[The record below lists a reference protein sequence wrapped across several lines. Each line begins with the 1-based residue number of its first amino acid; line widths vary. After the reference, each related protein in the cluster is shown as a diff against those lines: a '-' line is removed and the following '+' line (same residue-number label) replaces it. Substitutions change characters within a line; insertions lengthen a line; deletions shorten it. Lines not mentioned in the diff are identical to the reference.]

1 MRILKLERWRLRA
14 RTVVSVCLIN
24 LLLLLQCAPGQVVIV
39 PKKPNKPKNNSK
51 VTTKTKPKTTKS
63 VTRKDV
69 PPPTPTPAPLRPPD
83 PAPEAPA
90 PITTPPPEV
99 KPAEPEARVAPPI
112 NLSEYMFEVITGDSR
127 GKVKDSRKNRARY
140 FTETLSAGTA
150 IEMVEI
156 PGGSFSMGTTADEIE
171 QIAVDYG
178 REVKKELK
186 AMLPEQLRWETPQ
199 RRVRVSRFY
208 LSKYEVTQAQ
218 WRVVANL
225 PKVNRDL
232 APDPSYFKGGARPVE
247 MVSWEDAVEFCE
259 RLSRATG
266 REYRLPTEA
275 EWEYACRAGSRTAF
289 HFGATMTPDWAN
301 YDSKAPYASAPKS
314 DSRKQTTPVGSL
326 GIANAFGLYDM
337 HGNVWEWCL
346 DTWHENYALA
356 PDDGRSWEREANNYV
371 KVIRGGAWNSYAGQC
386 RATARNRIT
395 APFKL
400 SDIGFRVVA
409 KAEDKTGR

>member
-1 MRILKLERWRLRA
+1 
-14 RTVVSVCLIN
+14 VCLIN
-24 LLLLLQCAPGQVVIV
+24 LLLLLQFVPGQVVIV
-39 PKKPNKPKNNSK
+39 PKKPNKPKTNSK
-51 VTTKTKPKTTKS
+51 VTPKTKSKTTKS
-63 VTRKDV
+63 VIRKDV
-69 PPPTPTPAPLRPPD
+69 PTPTPTPAPLRLPD
-83 PAPEAPA
+83 PVPEAPA
-90 PITTPPPEV
+90 PAPAPVAAPPPEV

-112 NLSEYMFEVITGDSR
+112 NLSEYMFEVITGDSK
-127 GKVKDSRKNRARY
+127 GKVTDSRKTRARY
-140 FTETLSAGTA
+140 FTETLSDGIA

-156 PGGSFSMGTTADEIE
+156 PGGSFSMGTASDEIE
-171 QIAVDYG
+171 RIAVDYG
-178 REVKKELK
+178 REIKREFKT
-186 AMLPEQLRWETPQ
+186 MLPDQLRWETPQ
-199 RRVRVSRFY
+199 RRVRMSRFY

-218 WRVVANL
+218 WRAVAGL

-232 APDPSYFKGGARPVE
+232 SPDPSYFKGGFRPVE
-247 MVSWEDAVEFCE
+247 MVSWEDAVEFCD

-289 HFGATMTPDWAN
+289 HFGATMTPAWAN
-301 YDSKAPYASAPKS
+301 YDSKAPYASAPRS

-346 DTWHENYALA
+346 DTWHDNYAMA
-356 PDDGRSWEREANNYV
+356 PDDGRSWEKEANNYV

-386 RATARNRIT
+386 RATSRNRIT

-409 KAEDKTGR
+409 EAKDKTGR